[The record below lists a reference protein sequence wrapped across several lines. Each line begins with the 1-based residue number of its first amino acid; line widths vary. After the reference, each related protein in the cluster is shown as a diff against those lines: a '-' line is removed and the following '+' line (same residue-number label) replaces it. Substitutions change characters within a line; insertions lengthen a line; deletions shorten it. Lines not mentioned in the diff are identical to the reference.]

1 MSSKKRQVKQADIV
15 RVFAERLRSLRTA
28 KSLTQSELAD
38 RAKIVASYVSILEA
52 GSVAPGI
59 DLLEKLAKALD
70 VNVIDLLP
78 ISPLLEVE
86 ALREDVQKVAKSVV
100 MKAGRDT
107 LSMLKLFFDRLE
119 QSTSVKF

>member
-119 QSTSVKF
+119 QSTSVKS

>member
-78 ISPLLEVE
+78 ISPPLEVE

-119 QSTSVKF
+119 QSTSVKS